1 MRCLTKI
8 ELISDLCNREVL
20 YAITDG
26 DSNNIILDIEDSEKI
41 QATLQ
46 LTNELA
52 KGRKA
57 DKEKGWPTLEDIE
70 KILYIS
76 K

>member
-1 MRCLTKI
+1 MTKI

-26 DSNNIILDIEDSEKI
+26 DSNNTILDIEDSEKI

-46 LTNELA
+46 LTNELV
-52 KGRKA
+52 KGRKSG
-57 DKEKGWPTLEDIE
+57 KEKGWLTLEDV
-70 KILYIS
+70 KKY
-76 K
+76 

>member
-1 MRCLTKI
+1 MTKI

-26 DSNNIILDIEDSEKI
+26 DSNNTILDIEDSEKI

-57 DKEKGWPTLEDIE
+57 DKKKGGQH
-70 KILYIS
+70 
-76 K
+76 

>member
-8 ELISDLCNREVL
+8 ELISDLCDSEVP

-26 DSNNIILDIEDSEKI
+26 DSNNTIFDIEDSEKI

-46 LTNELA
+46 LANELV
-52 KGRKA
+52 KGRKSG
-57 DKEKGWPTLEDIE
+57 KEKGRLTLEDV
-70 KILYIS
+70 KKY
-76 K
+76 

>member
-8 ELISDLCNREVL
+8 ELISDLCDSEVL

-26 DSNNIILDIEDSEKI
+26 DSNNTILDIEDSEKI

-52 KGRKA
+52 KGQKTS
-57 DKEKGWPTLEDIE
+57 KEKGWLTLEDI
-70 KILYIS
+70 
-76 K
+76 